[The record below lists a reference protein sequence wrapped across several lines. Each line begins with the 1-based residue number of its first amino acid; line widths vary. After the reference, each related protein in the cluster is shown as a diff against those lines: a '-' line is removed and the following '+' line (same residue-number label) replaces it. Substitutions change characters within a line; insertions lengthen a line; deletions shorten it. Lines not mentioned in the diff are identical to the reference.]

1 MYLEGIFEMWDLFKK
16 KKPVVEKKQKKVKT
30 AKDLANNKGEPWV
43 GVLDTKVNIEN
54 PRNGFFELDWND
66 HFIAILK
73 VHGYQGSNDEEI
85 VDAWFKDLCKNILA
99 DEGLDESRNS
109 GYINVVQLTSDKSEV
124 S

>member
-1 MYLEGIFEMWDLFKK
+1 MWDLFKK